1 MNKKLLFPGVL
12 LLVLLYSTIGGLAYK
27 GGQELEEVVTG
38 QFNDQQ
44 LILAGKIADDIR
56 GHFQFLETTLDTL
69 SRHAGRTMP
78 EQPSHDY
85 LHTTHDIIKDW
96 HVLSLGIAGNNR
108 GNSLMASEEG
118 VSSWQDMGI
127 DFPREEFQLWLDS
140 DPEEQIFFSRTFR
153 PDKGSYAGTWIMI
166 MARLLPGIIER
177 SPEPA
182 SLDVVPPAAFFVVDA
197 MKVAREYAHGLISG
211 QTGYPWVINQEGYFL
226 YHIEDDFDGRDSFTV
241 RHERNPDI
249 SYERINNI
257 VSQRLL
263 EGEEGTDWYI
273 SGWHREVYTEMK
285 KLLAFSPVFFTPKEI
300 NQDSHLWSV
309 GVAAPDEEVWGLIQ
323 PIVVRQWVV
332 AGLFLVGAT
341 LGLFGLYFISLR
353 WNHVLTRKVE
363 DKTRHLMESREQ
375 LREEKEKVEQS
386 MQELKDTQQ
395 RLVQSE
401 RFAAIGEAASH
412 MSHEIKNPLMLMAG
426 FACQV
431 RRRLSEDSPEA
442 EKLDIIVN
450 EAKRLEK
457 MLTEVRDFTRPHKLS
472 VKPCQLN
479 DLIAETVKIFQ
490 DSLES
495 SGIQCSQE
503 LSSDLPQVNMDPDQ
517 VKQVLVNL
525 IKNAVEVMSEGGTLG
540 ISSKRQSQ
548 WVAVSVQDSG
558 PGIPAEKMKNIFSPF
573 FTTKDKGTGLG
584 LAVSYRIIQDHG
596 GDIQVDSEPGQ
607 GCRFT
612 FYLPLEEADLG
623 LKTKNLSTN

>member
-12 LLVLLYSTIGGLAYK
+12 LLAILYTAIGGLAYNA
-27 GGQELEEVVTG
+27 GQELEGVVTQ

-44 LILAGKIADDIR
+44 LILAEKIADDIR
-56 GHFQFLETTLDTL
+56 GHFQFLETALATL
-69 SRHAGRTMP
+69 SRQTVKILP

-85 LHTTHDIIKDW
+85 LHSTHDILKDW
-96 HVLSLGIAGNNR
+96 HVLSLGIAGNAPD
-108 GNSLMASEEG
+108 NSLMAPDGS
-118 VSSWQDMGI
+118 VSSWKDMGI

-140 DPEEQIFFSRTFR
+140 DPDGQVFFSRTFR
-153 PDKGSYAGTWIMI
+153 PDQGPYAGTWIMV
-166 MARLLPGIIER
+166 MVKPLSRDLEMSFESGNFEGM
-177 SPEPA
+177 
-182 SLDVVPPAAFFVVDA
+182 PPAAFFVVDA
-197 MKVAREYAHGLISG
+197 MKVSRDYAHGVISG
-211 QTGYPWVINQEGYFL
+211 QTGYPWVINEEGYFL

-249 SYERINNI
+249 SYERINTI

-263 EGEEGTDWYI
+263 AGDEGTDWYI

-285 KLLAFSPVFFTPKEI
+285 KLLAFSPVFFTHQEKKR
-300 NQDSHLWSV
+300 DSHLWSV

-341 LGLFGLYFISLR
+341 LGLFGLYFLSLR

-386 MQELKDTQQ
+386 MQKLKDTQQ

-426 FACQV
+426 FAGQV

-457 MLTEVRDFTRPHKLS
+457 MLVEVRDFTRPHKLS
-472 VKPCQLN
+472 IKPCQPN

-495 SGIQCSQE
+495 SGIVCSQE
-503 LSSDLPQVNMDPDQ
+503 LSTDLTQVNMDPDQ

-525 IKNAVEVMSEGGTLG
+525 IKNAVEVMPEGGTLG
-540 ISSKRQSQ
+540 ISSKRQNQ
-548 WVAVSVQDSG
+548 WVVVSVQDSG
-558 PGIPAEKMKNIFSPF
+558 PGIPAEKLKNIFSPF
-573 FTTKDKGTGLG
+573 YTTKDKGTGLG

-596 GDIQVDSEPGQ
+596 GDIFVDSQEGH
-607 GCRFT
+607 GARFT
-612 FYLPLEEADLG
+612 IYLPLEEA
-623 LKTKNLSTN
+623 NL